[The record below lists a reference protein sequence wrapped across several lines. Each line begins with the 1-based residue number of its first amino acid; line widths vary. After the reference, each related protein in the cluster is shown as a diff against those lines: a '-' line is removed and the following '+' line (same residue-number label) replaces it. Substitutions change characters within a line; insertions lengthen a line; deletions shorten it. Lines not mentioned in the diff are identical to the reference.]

1 MQTGGQGLLGQACAS
16 MDPVVP
22 EGCRVA
28 RRSRSVAGKVR
39 GASET
44 ISLVLGNKAA
54 RLSSTKTISE
64 LN

>member
-16 MDPVVP
+16 MEPGVS

-28 RRSRSVAGKVR
+28 RRGRSVAGKLR
-39 GASET
+39 GASKT
-44 ISLVLGNKAA
+44 VSLVLGNKAA
-54 RLSSTKTISE
+54 RLSSRKTVSE